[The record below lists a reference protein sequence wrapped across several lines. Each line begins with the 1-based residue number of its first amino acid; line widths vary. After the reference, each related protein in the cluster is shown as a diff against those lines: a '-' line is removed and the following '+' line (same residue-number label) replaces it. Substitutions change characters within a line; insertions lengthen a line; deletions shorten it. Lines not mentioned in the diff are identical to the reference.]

1 MMTPELYDELLP
13 LFCQVANDVRRRNPL
28 VGREDFVQ
36 ECFVWALT
44 HPAKLAEYRED
55 EDQKAGDRKLYGALR
70 NACRD
75 YARRDKAARLG
86 YDPDDEVFYTLL
98 VLKDELLPAVY
109 DEDSWLPSQGA
120 HQESVRSGADPAH
133 GNNWLATLV
142 DVSAALRKVSLYDE
156 GLIQMYYRDSWT
168 QQEMADELGISQP
181 LVSKRLDRAVK
192 HVHEQLGGARPFVMP
207 AESDDETEPFRA
219 RKAISNAH
227 ARAKTGEDYAA

>member
-1 MMTPELYDELLP
+1 VTPEQYDELLP

-28 VGREDFVQ
+28 VDRDDFVQ
-36 ECFVWALT
+36 ECFVWTLT

-55 EDQKAGDRKLYGALR
+55 EDHKAGDRKLYGALR

-109 DEDSWLPSQGA
+109 DEDWLPSQGT

-142 DVSAALRKVSLYDE
+142 DVSAALDKQSEDDRWLLE
-156 GLIQMYYRDSWT
+156 NYYRTGLT
-168 QQEMADELGISQP
+168 QQEIADDLGISQP
-181 LVSKRLDRAVK
+181 LVSKRLGRAVK
-192 HVHEQLGGARPFVMP
+192 RIHEQLGGPKPFVMP
-207 AESDDETEPFRA
+207 AESDDETEPFGA